1 MRAKSLILLVI
12 ALGCGMIAAVGVSK
26 AIMDK
31 APAEVEEATAEI
43 FVAVKDL
50 PHAQKV
56 SADAVK
62 LEKWPRSRLPE
73 GALTSLTEVEG
84 KYTNQQIFAGEPILA
99 RKLADSRES
108 FSTTIPPGYRVFDI
122 PGSAGYIKPGD
133 HVDIL
138 GTFPATRGG
147 VSETRTVMRNVQVF
161 GIDGNTKRDADTE
174 NTAGRGSVF
183 QLLVKESQLEALT
196 LANSMATLRMNLRPF
211 GEDSQEVTDN
221 GESFLNW
228 INESEEG
235 PSKPVTKQSIAEVE
249 QTANNLFPSG
259 GMQSTP
265 PPAKHEMVIITPAGM
280 KKYQWNEETE
290 LPQEVFDSTSQNAS
304 GESMGAPSSQFSAP
318 GANVYSGY
326 GGYTPTYPTSTVPAL
341 PAAGASAPMTS
352 NPPASSAPAG
362 TTSKKSAVN

>member
-1 MRAKSLILLVI
+1 MRAKSLVLLVI

-62 LEKWPRSRLPE
+62 LEKRPKRLLPE
-73 GALTSLTEVEG
+73 GALTSLGEVEG
-84 KYTNQQIFAGEPILA
+84 KYTNQQIFAGEVILA

-161 GIDGNTKRDADTE
+161 GIDGNTKRDADSE
-174 NTAGRGSVF
+174 NNAGRGSVF

-196 LANSMATLRMNLRPF
+196 LANSMAVLRMNLRPF
-211 GEDSQEVTDN
+211 GEDSTEITDN

-235 PSKPVTKQSIAEVE
+235 PSKPVTKQSIADVE
-249 QTANNLFPSG
+249 QKANNLFPG
-259 GMQSTP
+259 NAMQSTP
-265 PPAKHEMVIITPAGM
+265 PPAKHEMVILTPAGM
-280 KKYQWNEETE
+280 KKYQWNEDNE
-290 LPQEVFDSTSQNAS
+290 LPQEVIDSTSRMNQ
-304 GESMGAPSSQFSAP
+304 GESYGAPTGQFGAP
-318 GANVYSGY
+318 NANVYSGY
-326 GGYTPTYPTSTVPAL
+326 GGYTPTYPTSTVPA
-341 PAAGASAPMTS
+341 ASASAPSTS
-352 NPPASSAPAG
+352 NPQASSTPAG
-362 TTSKKSAVN
+362 TSPKKSAVN

>member
-26 AIMDK
+26 AIMEK
-31 APAEVEEATAEI
+31 APAETVEATVEI

-56 SADAVK
+56 SADSVK
-62 LEKWPRSRLPE
+62 LEKWPNSRLPE
-73 GALTSLTEVEG
+73 GALTNLSDVEG

-138 GTFPATRGG
+138 GTFPPSGPNG
-147 VSETRTVMRNVQVF
+147 VAETRTVMRNVQVF
-161 GIDGNTKRDADTE
+161 GIDGNTKRDAD
-174 NTAGRGSVF
+174 NNNNNAGRSSVF

-196 LANSMATLRMNLRPF
+196 LANSMAELRMNLRPF
-211 GEDSQEVTDN
+211 GEDSKEVTDN

-228 INESEEG
+228 INESEEPKG
-235 PSKPVTKQSIAEVE
+235 KPVLKEDIANVE
-249 QTANNLFPSG
+249 MSVNNIFQG
-259 GMQSTP
+259 GLQPVAP
-265 PPAKHEMVIITPAGM
+265 PPPPKHEMVIVTPAGM
-280 KKYQWNEETE
+280 KRYQWNEETE
-290 LPQEVFDSTSQNAS
+290 LPKEVVENTAPSYPND
-304 GESMGAPSSQFSAP
+304 GYGAPSGQFGSP
-318 GANVYSGY
+318 TGNVDSGY
-326 GGYTPTYPTSTVPAL
+326 GGYTPTYPSGTVPPV
-341 PAAGASAPMTS
+341 PAAAPSAP
-352 NPPASSAPAG
+352 
-362 TTSKKSAVN
+362 KSAVN

>member
-31 APAEVEEATAEI
+31 APAETEEATAEI

-56 SADAVK
+56 SADSVK
-62 LEKWPRSRLPE
+62 LEKWPKSRLPE
-73 GALTSLTEVEG
+73 GALTTLNEVEG

-147 VSETRTVMRNVQVF
+147 VAETRTVMRNVQVF
-161 GIDGNTKRDADTE
+161 GIDGNTKRDADNE
-174 NTAGRGSVF
+174 NNAGRGSVF

-196 LANSMATLRMNLRPF
+196 LANSMTTLRMNLRPF
-211 GEDSQEVTDN
+211 GEDTREATDN
-221 GESFLNW
+221 GESFLSW
-228 INESEEG
+228 INESDESN
-235 PSKPVTKQSIAEVE
+235 SKPVTKQSIAAVE
-249 QTANNLFPSG
+249 QSANNLFPG
-259 GMQSTP
+259 GMQSAP
-265 PPAKHEMVIITPAGM
+265 PPPPKHEMVIITPAGM
-280 KKYQWNEETE
+280 RKYQWNEDTE
-290 LPQEVFDSTSQNAS
+290 MPQEVIDSTPRGDS
-304 GESMGAPSSQFSAP
+304 GESSGVPSNQFNASS
-318 GANVYSGY
+318 ANVYSGY
-326 GGYTPTYPTSTVPAL
+326 GGYSPTYPTSTVPA
-341 PAAGASAPMTS
+341 AGASV
-352 NPPASSAPAG
+352 PATSAPTVP
-362 TTSKKSAVN
+362 TTKKSTVN